1 MVTSAAPVPVAQQHI
16 VALLVLLLAAHTAR
30 HAFSGDI
37 VKHKARLRS
46 IAVIAHLLVSDC
58 LSPALCRG
66 SCRRSSGR
74 CALAGRSMQ
83 RQHHTALSASRGS

>member
-37 VKHKARLRS
+37 VVVVVCS
-46 IAVIAHLLVSDC
+46 
-58 LSPALCRG
+58 
-66 SCRRSSGR
+66 RSSPV
-74 CALAGRSMQ
+74 CQ
-83 RQHHTALSASRGS
+83 R